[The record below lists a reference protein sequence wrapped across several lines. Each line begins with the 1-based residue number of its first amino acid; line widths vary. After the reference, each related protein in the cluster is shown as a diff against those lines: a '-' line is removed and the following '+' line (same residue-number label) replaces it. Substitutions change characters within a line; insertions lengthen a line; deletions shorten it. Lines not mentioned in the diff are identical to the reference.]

1 MLSVSIL
8 AFTIFLYIINYR
20 RKNRQKHGF
29 LCRVPTNHQV
39 QGWSTAKLLQII
51 CIFAKS
57 FKQYRDMTKEEL
69 AQMNEEG
76 GAQQAPLAEDATDE
90 TSVDERPNRTAF
102 SKRFSKR
109 HSDIDFED
117 KEARYAAMN
126 DDADLLGQYEESGK
140 ALSKVFDKHKWIAA
154 LAMDMEK
161 NPDDN
166 PFDAMARMGIDVKT
180 LLDDPE
186 GGKKLAEIL
195 AKHNEDVA
203 EQNDATEKVTANM
216 RKSLE
221 RLMKLYPDEAQDM
234 WSQIYE
240 IHDKVESG
248 DISDDIWKMLR
259 NANNYDSDITSA
271 REEAA
276 MQARNEKIQ
285 NKVRSSSTEGI
296 PPSLSSSGAGNK
308 PAKKKNEPKSG
319 FFEGITY

>member
-1 MLSVSIL
+1 M
-8 AFTIFLYIINYR
+8 AFFAVFQPTTKRKVGARQNFFKLFAFL
-20 RKNRQKHGF
+20 
-29 LCRVPTNHQV
+29 P
-39 QGWSTAKLLQII
+39 
-51 CIFAKS
+51 KS
-57 FKQYRDMTKEEL
+57 FKQYKDMTKEEL

-76 GAQQAPLAEDATDE
+76 GAQQAPPAEAATDE

-102 SKRFSKR
+102 SKRFSNR

-126 DDADLLGQYEESGK
+126 DDADLLGQYEQSGK
-140 ALSKVFDKHKWIAA
+140 ALSKVFDKHKWLAA

-166 PFDAMARMGIDVKT
+166 PFDAMARLGIDVKT

-203 EQNDATEKVTANM
+203 EQNEATEKVTANM

-221 RLMKLYPDEAQDM
+221 RLMKLYPDDAQDM

-248 DISDDIWKMLR
+248 DISDDIWKMLH
-259 NANNYDSDITSA
+259 NANNYDSDISSA
-271 REEAA
+271 RDEAA

-285 NKVRSSSTEGI
+285 NKVRSSANEGI
-296 PPSLSSSGAGNK
+296 PPSLSSSGAGNA
-308 PAKKKNEPKSG
+308 PAKKKTKKRAFS
-319 FFEGITY
+319 FFDDIG

>member
-1 MLSVSIL
+1 M
-8 AFTIFLYIINYR
+8 AFFAVFQPTTKRKVGARQNFFELFAFL
-20 RKNRQKHGF
+20 
-29 LCRVPTNHQV
+29 P
-39 QGWSTAKLLQII
+39 
-51 CIFAKS
+51 KS

-76 GAQQAPLAEDATDE
+76 GAQQTPPAEAATDE

-102 SKRFSKR
+102 SKRFSNR

-126 DDADLLGQYEESGK
+126 DDADLLGQYEQSGK
-140 ALSKVFDKHKWIAA
+140 ALSKVFDKHKWLAA

-166 PFDAMARMGIDVKT
+166 PFDAMARLGIDVKT

-195 AKHNEDVA
+195 AKHNKDVA
-203 EQNDATEKVTANM
+203 EQNEAAEKVNANM

-221 RLMKLYPDEAQDM
+221 RLMELYPDDAQDM

-248 DISDDIWKMLR
+248 DISDDIWKMLH

-271 REEAA
+271 RDEAA

-285 NKVRSSSTEGI
+285 NKVRSSANEGI
-296 PPSLSSSGAGNK
+296 PPSLSSSGAGNA
-308 PAKKKNEPKSG
+308 PAKKKTKNRASS
-319 FFEGITY
+319 FFDDIG

>member
-1 MLSVSIL
+1 
-8 AFTIFLYIINYR
+8 
-20 RKNRQKHGF
+20 
-29 LCRVPTNHQV
+29 
-39 QGWSTAKLLQII
+39 
-51 CIFAKS
+51 
-57 FKQYRDMTKEEL
+57 MTKEEL

-76 GAQQAPLAEDATDE
+76 GAQQAPPAEAATDE

-102 SKRFSKR
+102 SKRFSNR

-126 DDADLLGQYEESGK
+126 DDADLLGRYEESGK
-140 ALSKVFDKHKWIAA
+140 ALSKVFDKHKWLAA

-186 GGKKLAEIL
+186 GGKKLAKIL

-203 EQNDATEKVTANM
+203 EQNEATEKVTANM

-221 RLMKLYPDEAQDM
+221 RLMKLYPDDAQDM

-248 DISDDIWKMLR
+248 DISDDIWKMLH
-259 NANNYDSDITSA
+259 NANNYDSDISSA
-271 REEAA
+271 RDEAA

-308 PAKKKNEPKSG
+308 PAKKQKRES
-319 FFEGITY
+319 FFDDIRSN

>member
-1 MLSVSIL
+1 MSVFLPLPFSYTLLIIGAKIGKNT
-8 AFTIFLYIINYR
+8 AFFAVF
-20 RKNRQKHGF
+20 Q
-29 LCRVPTNHQV
+29 P
-39 QGWSTAKLLQII
+39 TAKRKVGARQNFFKL
-51 CIFAKS
+51 FAFLPKS
-57 FKQYRDMTKEEL
+57 FKQYYRDMTKEEL

-76 GAQQAPLAEDATDE
+76 GAQQAPPAEAATDE

-102 SKRFSKR
+102 SKRFSNR

-126 DDADLLGQYEESGK
+126 DDADLLGRYEESGK
-140 ALSKVFDKHKWIAA
+140 ALSKVFDKHKWLAA

-203 EQNDATEKVTANM
+203 EQNEATEKVTANM

-221 RLMKLYPDEAQDM
+221 RLMKLYPDDAQDM

-248 DISDDIWKMLR
+248 DISDDIWKMLH
-259 NANNYDSDITSA
+259 NANNYDSDISSA
-271 REEAA
+271 RDEAA

-308 PAKKKNEPKSG
+308 PAKKQKRES
-319 FFEGITY
+319 FFDDIRSN

>member
-1 MLSVSIL
+1 M
-8 AFTIFLYIINYR
+8 AFFAVFQPTTKRKVGARQNFFKLFAFL
-20 RKNRQKHGF
+20 
-29 LCRVPTNHQV
+29 P
-39 QGWSTAKLLQII
+39 
-51 CIFAKS
+51 KS
-57 FKQYRDMTKEEL
+57 FKQYYRDMTKEEL

-76 GAQQAPLAEDATDE
+76 GAQQAPPAEAATDE

-102 SKRFSKR
+102 SKRFSNR

-126 DDADLLGQYEESGK
+126 DDADLLGRYEKSGK
-140 ALSKVFDKHKWIAA
+140 ALSKVFDKHKWLAA

-166 PFDAMARMGIDVKT
+166 PFDAMARLGIDVKT

-203 EQNDATEKVTANM
+203 EQNEATEKVTANM

-221 RLMKLYPDEAQDM
+221 RLMKLYPDDAQDM
-234 WSQIYE
+234 WSQIYK

-248 DISDDIWKMLR
+248 DISDDIWKMLH

-271 REEAA
+271 RDEAA

-285 NKVRSSSTEGI
+285 NKVRSSANEGI
-296 PPSLSSSGAGNK
+296 PPSLSSSGAGNA
-308 PAKKKNEPKSG
+308 PAKKKTKKRASS
-319 FFEGITY
+319 FFDDIG

>member
-1 MLSVSIL
+1 M
-8 AFTIFLYIINYR
+8 AFFAVFQPTTKRKVGARQNFFKLFAFL
-20 RKNRQKHGF
+20 
-29 LCRVPTNHQV
+29 P
-39 QGWSTAKLLQII
+39 
-51 CIFAKS
+51 KS
-57 FKQYRDMTKEEL
+57 FKQYYRDMTKEEL

-76 GAQQAPLAEDATDE
+76 GAQQAPPAEAATDE

-102 SKRFSKR
+102 SKRFSSR

-126 DDADLLGQYEESGK
+126 DDADLLGQYEQSGK
-140 ALSKVFDKHKWIAA
+140 ALSKVFDKHKWLAA

-166 PFDAMARMGIDVKT
+166 PFDAMARLGIDVKT

-203 EQNDATEKVTANM
+203 EQNEATEKVTANM

-221 RLMKLYPDEAQDM
+221 RLMKLYPDDAQDM

-248 DISDDIWKMLR
+248 DISDDIWKMLH

-271 REEAA
+271 RDEAA

-308 PAKKKNEPKSG
+308 PAKKEKKPKSG

>member
-1 MLSVSIL
+1 MPLPFSYTLLIIGAKIGKNM
-8 AFTIFLYIINYR
+8 AFFAVFQPTTKRKVGTRQNFFKLFAFL
-20 RKNRQKHGF
+20 
-29 LCRVPTNHQV
+29 P
-39 QGWSTAKLLQII
+39 
-51 CIFAKS
+51 KS
-57 FKQYRDMTKEEL
+57 FKQYYRDMTKEEL

-76 GAQQAPLAEDATDE
+76 GAQQAPPAEAATDE

-102 SKRFSKR
+102 SKRFSNR

-126 DDADLLGQYEESGK
+126 DDADLLGQYEQSGK
-140 ALSKVFDKHKWIAA
+140 ALSKVFDKHKWLAA

-166 PFDAMARMGIDVKT
+166 PFDAMARLGIDVKT

-203 EQNDATEKVTANM
+203 EQNEATEKVTANM

-221 RLMKLYPDEAQDM
+221 RLMKLYPDDAQDM

-248 DISDDIWKMLR
+248 DISDDIWKMLH
-259 NANNYDSDITSA
+259 NANNYDSDISSA
-271 REEAA
+271 RDEAA

-308 PAKKKNEPKSG
+308 PAKKQKRES
-319 FFEGITY
+319 FFDDIRSN

>member
-1 MLSVSIL
+1 M
-8 AFTIFLYIINYR
+8 AFFAVF
-20 RKNRQKHGF
+20 Q
-29 LCRVPTNHQV
+29 P
-39 QGWSTAKLLQII
+39 TAKRKVGARQNFFKL
-51 CIFAKS
+51 FAFLPKS
-57 FKQYRDMTKEEL
+57 FKQYYRDMTKEEL

-76 GAQQAPLAEDATDE
+76 GAQQASPAEAATDE

-102 SKRFSKR
+102 SKRFSNR

-126 DDADLLGQYEESGK
+126 DDADLLGRYEESGK
-140 ALSKVFDKHKWIAA
+140 ALSKVFDKHKWLAA

-166 PFDAMARMGIDVKT
+166 PFDAMARLGIDVKT

-203 EQNDATEKVTANM
+203 EQNAAADRVFANM
-216 RKSLE
+216 QKSYE
-221 RLMKLYPDEAQDM
+221 RLMNLYPDEVDDM
-234 WSQIYE
+234 WQQLYE

-248 DISDDIWKMLR
+248 DISDDIWKMLH
-259 NANNYDSDITSA
+259 NANNYDSDISSA
-271 REEAA
+271 RDEAA

-308 PAKKKNEPKSG
+308 PAKKQKRES
-319 FFEGITY
+319 FFDDIRSN

>member
-1 MLSVSIL
+1 
-8 AFTIFLYIINYR
+8 
-20 RKNRQKHGF
+20 
-29 LCRVPTNHQV
+29 
-39 QGWSTAKLLQII
+39 
-51 CIFAKS
+51 
-57 FKQYRDMTKEEL
+57 MTKEEL

-76 GAQQAPLAEDATDE
+76 GARQAPPAEAATDE
-90 TSVDERPNRTAF
+90 TSVYERPNRTAF

-140 ALSKVFDKHKWIAA
+140 ALSKVFDKHKWLAA

-166 PFDAMARMGIDVKT
+166 PFDAMARLGIDVKT

-248 DISDDIWKMLR
+248 DISDDIWKMLH
-259 NANNYDSDITSA
+259 NANNYDSDISSA
-271 REEAA
+271 RDEAS

-285 NKVRSSSTEGI
+285 NKVLSSRTEGI